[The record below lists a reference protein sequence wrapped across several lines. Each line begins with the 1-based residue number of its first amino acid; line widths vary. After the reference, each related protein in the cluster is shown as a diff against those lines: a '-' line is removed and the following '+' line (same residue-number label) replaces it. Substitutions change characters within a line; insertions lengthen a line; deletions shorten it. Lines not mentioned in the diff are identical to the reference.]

1 MNRDVTTWT
10 LIVAVVSA
18 FGLGACGGDDDK
30 PTKTT
35 NAAGSGHASAG
46 TSGAD
51 KGMPCGKTTCM
62 DPDPPGD
69 FKACCLDPFASTCGS
84 QKAGGPCGPAQP
96 AGDSRCPSVDIMGG
110 GALPSCCTTDGKC
123 GINATMFGSMGCVEL
138 GVAAEMAKSMG
149 GGSLMWPA
157 PKSCD

>member
-1 MNRDVTTWT
+1 MNRHVTTWT
-10 LIVAVVSA
+10 MIVAVVSA
-18 FGLGACGGDDDK
+18 FGFGACGGDDDK
-30 PTKTT
+30 PSTKT
-35 NAAGSGHASAG
+35 NSAGSAHAAAGSGS
-46 TSGAD
+46 D
-51 KGMPCGKTTCM
+51 KGEACGKTTCM
-62 DPDPPGD
+62 DPEPAGD
-69 FKACCLDPFASTCGS
+69 LKACCLDPFSNKCGTK
-84 QKAGGPCGPAQP
+84 KADGPCGPAQP

-138 GVAAEMAKSMG
+138 SVAAEMAKSMG